1 MEIKVLRSF
10 VAVATH
16 RSFSRAAKELHTVQ
30 PAISR
35 HITSLED
42 ELGVKLFFRTS
53 REVTITAAGSRLL
66 QDATHLIEQNEGTKQ
81 AVIQAASGVVGS
93 LKIGYLGG
101 ATLGF
106 LPALVR
112 NYLQHNPNI
121 DVGLFEMTV
130 SEQIEALEKH
140 DLDIAFSRLLPAG
153 FEDSY
158 ISTNIYTDKLV
169 VAVSIMHPLSEVDE
183 IDLSQLKSDPF
194 ILFKREQAVGL
205 FDSIITQCQMS
216 GFSPNIRKQPNQMQA
231 VLTQVAAGLG
241 VSIVPYSVKDLKCDE
256 CSFLSL
262 KCNQAIDSKPIELP
276 LVMTHHRHTHSP
288 TSRVF
293 VDLVHNE
300 IDNIRRKMT

>member
-66 QDATHLIEQNEGTKQ
+66 QDAIHLIEQTESTKQ

-121 DVGLFEMTV
+121 DVGLYEMTV

-140 DLDIAFSRLLPAG
+140 DIDIAFSRVLPAG

-169 VAVSIMHPLSEVDE
+169 AAVSITHPLANQDE
-183 IDLSQLKSDPF
+183 IDLNELENDPF
-194 ILFKREQAVGL
+194 VLFEREQAVGL

-216 GFSPNIRKQPNQMQA
+216 GFSPNIKKQPNQMQV

-241 VSIVPYSVKDLKCDE
+241 VTIVPYSVKDLRCDE
-256 CSFLSL
+256 CAFLSL
-262 KCNQAIDSKPIELP
+262 KSNKAIDSKPVEIP
-276 LVMTHHRHTHSP
+276 LVMTHHQHTLSP
-288 TSRVF
+288 TARVF
-293 VDLVHNE
+293 AELVYSE
-300 IDNIRRKMT
+300 INNIRRNMT